1 MKESEVKWLL
11 QVSDVAHTK
20 RGEVLS
26 TLFPDLQVQAGRA
39 VCIQGKSGSGKGLLL
54 KIAAGLI
61 VPASGKVQVADVAKA
76 FVFSEMGLFHH
87 NTAAENLRVALLF
100 TQNSEGIE
108 ERIQQALRR
117 FDLLNIEHQV
127 VNSLPEPPKKL
138 LQYARAEVLQP
149 KLLFIQEPLKD
160 IRADISP
167 TVQKW
172 LADFVTNGGGC
183 VFSSLPDQDW
193 SFLRP
198 EVVDLTGGS
207 DTKKTMSR

>member
-1 MKESEVKWLL
+1 MKKTDPKWLL
-11 QVSDVAHTK
+11 RILDVTHTK
-20 RGEVLS
+20 RGEVTS
-26 TLFPDLQVQAGRA
+26 TLFPDLQVQAGSA
-39 VCIQGKSGSGKGLLL
+39 ICIQGKSGSGKGLFL

-61 VPASGKVQVADVAKA
+61 APDQGIVELADVSKA

-87 NTAAENLRVALLF
+87 NTAVENLRVALLF
-100 TQNSEGIE
+100 TQNAEDIEG
-108 ERIQQALRR
+108 RIQQALQR

-160 IRADISP
+160 IRPDLYPI
-167 TVQKW
+167 VQTW
-172 LADFVTNGGGC
+172 LKEFIANGGGC

-193 SFLRP
+193 SFLEP
-198 EVVDLTGGS
+198 DVVVLAGGS